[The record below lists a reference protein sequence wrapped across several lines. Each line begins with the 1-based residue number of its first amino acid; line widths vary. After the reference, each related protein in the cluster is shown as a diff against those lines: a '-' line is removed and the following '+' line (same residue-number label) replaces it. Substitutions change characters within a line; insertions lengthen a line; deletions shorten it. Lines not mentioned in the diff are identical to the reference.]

1 MIVIEFLVFVISSG
15 LFFNERFRHNLYA
28 WLTAG
33 VLATASSLLFVYHM
47 GIVLA
52 GNAAVPPPVRIV
64 KERIAVLQK
73 ISQPPMPS
81 QSQDCHDDYPFWSH
95 LWGQEGT
102 TDLTFLV
109 HADGTV
115 DGVKVAQS
123 SGYER
128 LDDAAVDCVA
138 KWHYRPA
145 IKDGKLTDIPWSAQV
160 VWSLADTAAPTEKK

>member
-1 MIVIEFLVFVISSG
+1 MIVIEFLVFVVSSG

-47 GIVLA
+47 GIVLTGPA
-52 GNAAVPPPVRIV
+52 AEAVPVKIV
-64 KERIAVLQK
+64 KERVAVLQK
-73 ISQPPMPS
+73 ISQPPSPS
-81 QSQDCHDDYPFWSH
+81 KPEDCRDDYPFWSR

-102 TDLTFLV
+102 TDLTLQV

-123 SGYER
+123 SGSDR

-145 IKDGKLTDIPWSAQV
+145 IKDGVLTDTPWTARV
-160 VWSLADTAAPTEKK
+160 VWSLADTAAK

>member
-1 MIVIEFLVFVISSG
+1 MIIIEFLVFVISSG

-33 VLATASSLLFVYHM
+33 VLATASSLLFVFHM
-47 GIVLA
+47 GIVLT
-52 GNAAVPPPVRIV
+52 GNAAAPVPVKIV
-64 KERIAVLQK
+64 KERVAVMQK
-73 ISQPPMPS
+73 ISQPPAPS
-81 QSQDCHDDYPFWSH
+81 KPEDCHGDYPTWSR

-102 TDLTFLV
+102 TDLMLQV

-115 DGVKVAQS
+115 SDLKVAQS

-128 LDDAAVDCVA
+128 LDDAAVDCVS

-145 IKDGKLTDIPWSAQV
+145 IKDGELTDTPWTARV
-160 VWSLADTAAPTEKK
+160 VWSLGDTTPSATK